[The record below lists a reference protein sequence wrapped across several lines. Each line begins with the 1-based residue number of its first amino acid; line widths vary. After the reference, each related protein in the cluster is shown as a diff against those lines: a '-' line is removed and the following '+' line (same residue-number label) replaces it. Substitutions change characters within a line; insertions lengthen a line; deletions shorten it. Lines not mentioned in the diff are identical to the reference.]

1 MKTFEMLDTIAALDK
16 LNKVNGIFVDNI
28 CVSITRFTE
37 LTKQLKVQDQKLTLT
52 KVILVSKHNIPNS
65 IQPENIVLLTKNWN
79 PVIEVIR
86 RMMEVTDI

>member
-37 LTKQLKVQDQKLTLT
+37 LTKQLKV
-52 KVILVSKHNIPNS
+52 
-65 IQPENIVLLTKNWN
+65 
-79 PVIEVIR
+79 
-86 RMMEVTDI
+86 